1 MKSLLTIALILLTI
15 LIVGCSEQEGI
26 NSPST
31 TEYETMLKEDLSI
44 RELFSIRDDMTKRI
58 MESGV
63 SGKEI
68 VDIVEHN
75 DSRRFAEI
83 TGYTVEELDDIGRKV
98 HFLGKVI
105 QEKYPDLQSRVG
117 KRPDGCIECD
127 FRNIAEKWDNAL
139 ATHKQADVFY
149 RDGDENQIPLPDPS
163 NKGVSCQW
171 LPYTASLALCTAAG
185 PVLYWA
191 CAAVAVCAF
200 CTGGWVG
207 TMCQT

>member
-1 MKSLLTIALILLTI
+1 MKFLLAIALVLLAFI
-15 LIVGCSEQEGI
+15 FVGCSEQEGI

-31 TEYETMLKEDLSI
+31 TEYEMMLKKDTNI
-44 RELFSIRDDMTKRI
+44 NELFSIRDDLTKRVL
-58 MESGV
+58 ESGV

-68 VDIVEHN
+68 ADIVEHN

-83 TGYTVEELDDIGRKV
+83 TGYTAEELDDIGRRINL
-98 HFLGKVI
+98 FGKVI
-105 QEKYPDLQSRVG
+105 QERYPDLQERVG
-117 KRPDGCIECD
+117 KRPEGCIECD
-127 FRNIAEKWDNAL
+127 FKNIAEKWDNAL
-139 ATHKQADVFY
+139 VTHKQADVFY

-163 NKGVSCQW
+163 KKGVTCQW
-171 LPYTASLALCTAAG
+171 LQYGGSLAVCTALG

-200 CTGGWVG
+200 CTGVWVS